1 MKFKRVL
8 STILATTLAFSL
20 VACGSETA
28 SESTEGAEG
37 TEETATEETADETAT
52 EEPTLSGETL
62 TLGIMRSSSQLP
74 LFVARDQGYYEE
86 EGLTVDLQVFNAA
99 KDRDAAL
106 QANELDGVIS
116 DEVGIAIYQNGGIDM
131 KITSATDG
139 SFILVTAPESNIL
152 SFEDLKG
159 KSVGISE
166 NTAIDYTLDAMLIAN
181 GLTST
186 DVERV
191 AIPAMPDRL
200 EMLKTGQIDAA
211 IMPNPFADDAMAA
224 GATQLAV
231 ADGTDIPYISTVAF
245 LSNVIEEKGGDVAAF
260 HRAYDKAVEYINAN
274 DVTMF
279 EDIII
284 NELGYPEAM
293 RGSIVIPTFKPTTLP
308 SEDEVNNVFDWSR
321 ERGLLSSDITA
332 TDVLSDV
339 GIAK

>member
-1 MKFKRVL
+1 MKFKKALCTV
-8 STILATTLAFSL
+8 LATTLALTL
-20 VACGSETA
+20 VACGGET
-28 SESTEGAEG
+28 TEQT
-37 TEETATEETADETAT
+37 TEETTDVATEETAAEPTT
-52 EEPTLSGETL
+52 EEPALSGETL

-74 LFVARDQGYYEE
+74 LFVARDQGYFEE

-116 DEVGIAIYQNGGIDM
+116 DEVGMAIYQNGGIDM
-131 KITSATDG
+131 RITSATDG

-166 NTAIDYTLDAMLIAN
+166 NTAIDYTLDAMLLAN
-181 GLTST
+181 GLAST

-191 AIPAMPDRL
+191 AIPAMPERL

-211 IMPNPFADDAMAA
+211 VMPNPFADDAIAA

-231 ADGTDIPYISTVAF
+231 ADGSEIPYISVVGF
-245 LSNVIEEKGGDVAAF
+245 LNGAIEEKGADIAAF
-260 HRAYDKAVEYINAN
+260 HRAYNKAVEYINAN
-274 DVTMF
+274 DVSMF

-293 RGSIVIPTFKPTTLP
+293 RGSIVLPEFKATRLP
-308 SEDEVNNVFDWSR
+308 SEEEVNNVFDWSR
-321 ERGLLSSDITA
+321 ERGLLSTEITA
-332 TDVLSDV
+332 ADVLSDV
-339 GIAK
+339 GVAK